1 MRSNR
6 AAPRGR
12 STVCGSAPDV
22 IQYPYTPSNFY
33 ECDEINGS
41 LTELQRLRN
50 VRVNLCSPQK
60 LGAHKSQG
68 VEGAGSERSG
78 DRSRGH
84 HDDLVLS
91 PAPPMRGMEQ
101 WANRASRPGPAD
113 KIALPSGPGAGG
125 ANNLDLTIGL
135 DALAHDRHAE
145 IGRQPRHAAQ
155 QRQRPV

>member
-22 IQYPYTPSNFY
+22 IQYPTLQSNFC

-60 LGAHKSQG
+60 HGARTRAKG
-68 VEGAGSERSG
+68 VEGAEMKDQAI
-78 DRSRGH
+78 DREDTMTIWSSAPRRPCEA
-84 HDDLVLS
+84 LS
-91 PAPPMRGMEQ
+91 NWRIRTAGTGRL
-101 WANRASRPGPAD
+101 NR
-113 KIALPSGPGAGG
+113 
-125 ANNLDLTIGL
+125 
-135 DALAHDRHAE
+135 
-145 IGRQPRHAAQ
+145 
-155 QRQRPV
+155 